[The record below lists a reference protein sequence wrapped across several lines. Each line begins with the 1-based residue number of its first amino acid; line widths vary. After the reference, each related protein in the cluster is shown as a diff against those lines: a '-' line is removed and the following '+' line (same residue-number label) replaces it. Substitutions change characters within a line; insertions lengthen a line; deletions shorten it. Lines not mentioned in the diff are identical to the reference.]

1 MQRVELQIM
10 AIANN
15 EHQPQSFVLI
25 LKELAGKRR
34 LPVVIGSNEA
44 QAIAL
49 AIEQIAP
56 GRPMT
61 HDLLKNT
68 MEASGATLT
77 EIAITDL
84 SEGIFFAT
92 MSWELPDG
100 RTIEVDARTS
110 DAVAIAVRFNC
121 RIFVNSFI
129 LDEVGIQVEGQPKPA
144 PEVTDIA
151 EMSPQMLQEQLDE
164 ALAKED
170 YEKAA
175 TIRDEL
181 KRRTQQQ

>member
-1 MQRVELQIM
+1 MQKVELQIM

-15 EHQPQSFVLI
+15 EQQPQSFVLI

-34 LPVVIGSNEA
+34 LPVIIGSNEA

-68 MEASGATLT
+68 MEASGATLR

-84 SEGIFFAT
+84 TDGIFFAT
-92 MSWELPDG
+92 MSWELTDG

-110 DAVAIAVRFNC
+110 DAVALAVRFNC

-129 LDEVGIQVEGQPKPA
+129 LDEAGIQVEGEPKPSEK
-144 PEVTDIA
+144 PTDIS
-151 EMSPQMLQEQLDE
+151 EMTAQMLQEELDE